1 MQSHKERSKTR
12 KPLVL
17 GNGRSVILS
26 DTFRFLLIASPQL
39 ENAPSK
45 DRPFLSQVAGVVFVL
60 MSILQLR

>member
-1 MQSHKERSKTR
+1 MQTHKERRKTR

-17 GNGRSVILS
+17 GNGGSVILF
-26 DTFRFLLIASPQL
+26 DTFCFLLIASPQL

-45 DRPFLSQVAGVVFVL
+45 DGRLSQVAWVVFVL